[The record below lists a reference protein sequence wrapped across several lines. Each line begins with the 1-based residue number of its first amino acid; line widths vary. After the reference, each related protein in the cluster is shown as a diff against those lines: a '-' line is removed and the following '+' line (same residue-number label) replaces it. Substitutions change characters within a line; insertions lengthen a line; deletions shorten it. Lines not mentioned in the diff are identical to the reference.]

1 MARDAHTFMEEC
13 QSSAK
18 CSGRPLLALQ
28 TSELGHSISRLPCC
42 SGAVCIVIRSTF
54 PTFIFSQSLSQR
66 SKLKFGQFWI
76 KSWQAFSSVNG
87 QTCKTYS
94 SPQEYMQVLTSARTA
109 TLVLPTCSVIC
120 WQCRQDA
127 TSRIETLTCSSSHT
141 HQMQALK
148 AFHIDAIEQK
158 YASCCSD
165 VWSQPCPPS
174 VHAYGWLVS

>member
-1 MARDAHTFMEEC
+1 MSIIYEVQWTSIARTPNQRAW
-13 QSSAK
+13 ALNLAVA
-18 CSGRPLLALQ
+18 LLFWSCLHCY
-28 TSELGHSISRLPCC
+28 S
-42 SGAVCIVIRSTF
+42 STF

-87 QTCKTYS
+87 QTCETYS

-141 HQMQALK
+141 HQMHALK

-174 VHAYGWLVS
+174 VHAY